1 MATTSST
8 KDSIAF
14 DVSKYV
20 ISENISSKTIVIE
33 ETGDKF
39 DVTVKPLSWAKK
51 NQLLSK
57 HLGWDENGN
66 TSFKADE
73 YVRECLREM
82 IVEAPWGKTTES
94 FLISIDNRLGAA
106 LEKLVPQA
114 FEDTDENADDI
125 KKE

>member
-1 MATTSST
+1 MPTTSST
-8 KDSIAF
+8 KETTAF

-20 ISENISSKTIVIE
+20 INANISTKTVIIA

-39 DVTVKPLSWAKK
+39 EVTVKPLSWSKK

-57 HLGWDENGN
+57 HLGWDDDGN

-82 IVEAPWGKTTES
+82 IVDAPWGKTTES

-114 FEDTDENADDI
+114 FGDGEEAVDEV